1 MNKPKPYQPGQVADQ
16 GCVDQ
21 PKSWPPGTGSCMW
34 IDQRKHCQLGAG
46 KCRRDTYSSY
56 ANQEQV
62 SWLILD
68 VNQTL
73 G

>member
-21 PKSWPPGTGSCMW
+21 PKSCPPGTGSCMW

-46 KCRRDTYSSY
+46 NCRRDTYSSY